1 MRTRTAGAIAL
12 GAIALAACG
21 RATAVRFPKIPA
33 ATPAASAAPP
43 PPPAPLVKACARP
56 TLIGTVAAAVVT
68 ARTAPGPF
76 AAKVASFSKMNAQG
90 AQQVFDLQEAVT
102 GLDGA
107 TWYRALLPMRPNGT
121 TGFIPASAV
130 QLSQTLY
137 RIDVSQSGFRLT
149 LWKGCHVIGR
159 FTIGFGKI
167 GTPTPVGRFYLIS
180 LMKPPTPD
188 SVYGAYAFG
197 LSAYSDAI
205 RDWRWGGVIGLH
217 GTNDPASIGKRM
229 SHGCIRMRNRD
240 IEGLAR
246 ILPLGTPITIR

>member
-1 MRTRTAGAIAL
+1 MRTRTAGAIVL

-21 RATAVRFPKIPA
+21 RASAVRFPRIP
-33 ATPAASAAPP
+33 ATPAGSTAPP
-43 PPPAPLVKACARP
+43 SQPVPSVKPCARP
-56 TLIGTVAAAVVT
+56 TLIGAVATGAVT
-68 ARTAPGPF
+68 ARTEPGPF
-76 AAKVASFSKMNAQG
+76 ATKVASFEKVNAQG

-121 TGFIPASAV
+121 TGFVPGSA
-130 QLSQTLY
+130 LRISQTPY
-137 RIDVSQSGFRLT
+137 RLDVSQSRFRLIV
-149 LWKGCHVIGR
+149 WKGCRVAAR
-159 FTIGFGKI
+159 FTIGLGKS
-167 GTPTPVGRFYLIS
+167 GTPTPVGHFYLIS

-229 SHGCIRMRNRD
+229 SHGCIRMRNQD
-240 IEGLAR
+240 IERLAR